1 MHTGTDDEHPETP
14 RRQREAGDWCALR
27 MPRHLGLDVVRWIP
41 RLGSVMVDPAERALY
56 FFTAADA
63 VTAWRPIP
71 NVLVV
76 SRDAVRLPAVHR
88 LRPPGLYW
96 LGAPCVP
103 PRMTGARQ
111 ILSAVAWGN
120 ARWVSARRL
129 PAEVT
134 CLARTA
140 LVFDTASR
148 RFGQVMAG
156 DRDIVWLRPLE
167 GGEEWHAPRVS
178 VLPASLADARG
189 LCASEVVTDA

>member
-1 MHTGTDDEHPETP
+1 MHTGTDDEDPETP

-56 FFTAADA
+56 FFTTATA
-63 VTAWRPIP
+63 VAAWRPIP
-71 NVLVV
+71 NVLIVH
-76 SRDAVRLPAVHR
+76 RNAVPLPAVQR
-88 LRPPGLYW
+88 LRPPGPYW
-96 LGAPCVP
+96 LGAPSVP
-103 PRMTGARQ
+103 PRMTDARQ
-111 ILSAVAWGN
+111 ILSALAWGN
-120 ARWVSARRL
+120 ARWEASRRL
-129 PAEVT
+129 PSEIT
-134 CLARTA
+134 CLARHA
-140 LVFDTASR
+140 FVFDITTR

-167 GGEEWHAPRVS
+167 GGEEWHVPRAS